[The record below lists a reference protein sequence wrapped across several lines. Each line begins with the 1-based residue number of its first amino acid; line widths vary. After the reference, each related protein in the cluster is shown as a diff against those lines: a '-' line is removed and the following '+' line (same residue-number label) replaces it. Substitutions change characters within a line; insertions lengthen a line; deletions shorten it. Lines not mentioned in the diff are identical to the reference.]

1 MIDLAG
7 QKKLTQ
13 HCKSIILQI
22 LIILFQV
29 KKENKSLDNVC
40 KWQVKHHSACQVKCV
55 LRTAAV
61 CIDKM
66 KKKKKKKNQLKMK
79 S

>member
-13 HCKSIILQI
+13 NCKSIILQI
-22 LIILFQV
+22 LIVLFQV
-29 KKENKSLDNVC
+29 KKENQSLDSLC

-55 LRTAAV
+55 LRTALV
-61 CIDKM
+61 IYRQTR
-66 KKKKKKKNQLKMK
+66 KKKKKRKQT
-79 S
+79 